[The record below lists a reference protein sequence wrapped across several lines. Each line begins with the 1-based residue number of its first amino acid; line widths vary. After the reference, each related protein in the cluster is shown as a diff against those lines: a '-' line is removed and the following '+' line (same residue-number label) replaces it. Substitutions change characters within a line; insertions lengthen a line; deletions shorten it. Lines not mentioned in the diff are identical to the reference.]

1 MNKLNLTL
9 CFGLAILFLSSC
21 ERPDYTDEI
30 HDIWFV
36 SQNSENQECTYGEY
50 ECQHG
55 NSYYCGYPD
64 STDYRDWLPAEECA
78 NGCDNSTGQCRKNAG
93 KNDSD
98 TTGETEHG
106 DSNISDSDNDNDH
119 DNDHEDSSDSDTV
132 DLTADPCTPN
142 PCSSITNSTGIC
154 TATDETAYSCDCNE
168 GYEWNKTE
176 CKEKLSLPECNS
188 TSGTPCKDSS
198 NGLTWSAR
206 GSSNMTWQNALNYCN
221 SYSEGGLSG
230 WHLPTI
236 NELRTLIK
244 NCSSTVTGGSCGV
257 TDSCL
262 SVSCWD
268 DPCDDCSLDDSGKY
282 SKLGDTG
289 WYWSSSVCPNFPDG
303 SDGAWSVYFD
313 YGGVYFNDNS
323 YTNFVRCVR

>member
-64 STDYRDWLPAEECA
+64 SSDYRDWLPAEECA
-78 NGCDNSTGQCRKNAG
+78 NGCDNSTGKCRKNAG

-154 TATDETAYSCDCNE
+154 TATDETTYSCGCNE

-176 CKEKLSLPECNS
+176 CKKLPECS
-188 TSGTPCKDSS
+188 SSSKTPCKDSS
-198 NGLTWSAR
+198 SGLTWSAKA
-206 GSSNMTWQNALNYCN
+206 SNDMTWQNAVNYCE
-221 SYSEGGLSG
+221 SYSEDGLSC

-236 NELRTLIK
+236 SELRTLIK
-244 NCSSTVTGGSCGV
+244 NCSHTVTGGSCEV

-262 SVSCWD
+262 YISCYD
-268 DPCDDCSLDDSGKY
+268 YLDSCVCGGNSGDNGYY
-282 SKLGDTG
+282 SKLGDNG
-289 WYWSSSVCPNFPDG
+289 WFWSFSNIVDSNTDYVWTVNYDEANVYYHHKTDNDG
-303 SDGAWSVYFD
+303 L
-313 YGGVYFNDNS
+313 
-323 YTNFVRCVR
+323 VRCVR